1 MKDKILIID
10 DSPANLE
17 SLADFFSEDYAVDT
31 ANSSK
36 EAFEKVQKERYRV
49 LIMDVKMPE
58 MDGIQL
64 YRGLRAYD
72 PNFKVVFYSAYP
84 GEYEKARQCSEIGV
98 YVRKGKVEDL
108 EALISAVDNLAKG
121 GSNDA

>member
-17 SLADFFSEDYAVDT
+17 SLADLFSEDYVVDT

-36 EAFEKVQKERYRV
+36 EAFERVQKEKYKV

-58 MDGIQL
+58 IDGIQL
-64 YRGLRAYD
+64 YRELRKYD
-72 PNFKVVFYSAYP
+72 SNFKVVFYSAYP
-84 GEYEKARQCSEIGV
+84 GEYEKAKECSEIGL

-108 EALISAVDNLAKG
+108 EALISAVDNLARG
-121 GSNDA
+121 EN